1 MATQAERDEILRNAD
16 IPGIGSH
23 CDVETCKQLDFLPF
37 NCESCKGYVP
47 RSVSGS
53 VHANNERIVLRCLSH
68 NPCKRVT

>member
-47 RSVSGS
+47 RSVSLWLCPRNQRTHCAALLVS
-53 VHANNERIVLRCLSH
+53 
-68 NPCKRVT
+68 